1 MRKHNSKK
9 MGMSLIKK
17 VTFLVL
23 FSTFLF
29 SCKSLPENSK
39 SKVNSLDLLDYSNNF
54 YLSIPTNVDPDLIK
68 KILQSNVSGLSESDT
83 KQILDRV
90 SHTYI
95 GLTRNW
101 KNTTI
106 QAAADVNIPVKFIP
120 SLLTAK
126 KGWERKSF
134 TAENP
139 STKYEIYSQNNMDIA
154 FPAGSNC
161 CFGANMDFMLQKY
174 NDIYNTPSDT
184 VIKDK
189 ASVLPDSIYDWLSQG
204 EDVIRFYTINPQT
217 YLSMLIGTSIN
228 LQLKNV
234 WGEIKPDPANSKM
247 LILDFVFEF
256 KSELVKKAGQ
266 ALLTYTFALTNPE
279 ITSESATVL
288 KVSGIQ
294 LPKEQL
300 YKLLVL

>member
-1 MRKHNSKK
+1 MQKLNSAKK
-9 MGMSLIKK
+9 VISSLKKVIYLSLIS
-17 VTFLVL
+17 VFI
-23 FSTFLF
+23 F
-29 SCKSLPENSK
+29 SCKSLPESSK

-54 YLSIPTNVDPDLIK
+54 YLSVPTKVDPDLVK
-68 KILQSNVSGLSESDT
+68 KLLLTNVSGLSEGDA

-90 SHTYI
+90 DHSYI

-101 KNTTI
+101 KSTKL
-106 QAAADVNIPVKFIP
+106 QAAAKVNIPTKFIP

-134 TAENP
+134 TANNP
-139 STKYEIYSQNNMDIA
+139 NTKYDIYSQNNMDIA
-154 FPAGSNC
+154 FPANSNC
-161 CFGANMDFMLQKY
+161 CFGENMDFMLQKY
-174 NDIYNTPSDT
+174 NDIYNTPSDS
-184 VIKDK
+184 VIQEKF
-189 ASVLPDSIYDWLSQG
+189 SVLPEDLYNWLSG
-204 EDVIRFYTINPQT
+204 NDEVIRFYTIQPQT
-217 YLSMLIGTSIN
+217 YLSMLIGTNIN

-234 WGEIKPDPANSKM
+234 WGEIKTDSTNDKM
-247 LILDFVFEF
+247 LLLDFYFEF